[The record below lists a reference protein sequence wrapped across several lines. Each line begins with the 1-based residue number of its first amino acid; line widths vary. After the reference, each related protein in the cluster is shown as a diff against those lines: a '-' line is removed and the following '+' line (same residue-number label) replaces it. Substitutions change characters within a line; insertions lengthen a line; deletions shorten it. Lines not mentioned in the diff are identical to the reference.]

1 MACNIV
7 LHCGDFLR
15 NNDKVPL
22 AMVQFLYPTHTDTH
36 RLLRFLL
43 DQLSKSSQSSRT
55 RKTSRGG
62 TAAPPSRK
70 QLSSTVQ
77 QALVEAHASAHTAE
91 GRGGHEEEL
100 PFQTCPLRTTIN
112 KTVAG
117 VAQKKPTLVTL
128 QAKPRNLLIPSLL
141 ELNAKSVVDRCH
153 SHILNKVNIQI
164 VFIIE
169 LSLTQYDF
177 CSGVG

>member
-7 LHCGDFLR
+7 LHCADFVR

-55 RKTSRGG
+55 RKTSRGA
-62 TAAPPSRK
+62 TAPSCK

-141 ELNAKSVVDRCH
+141 ELNAKSVVDPRH
-153 SHILNKVNIQI
+153 SHILNKVNNQI
-164 VFIIE
+164 VFMIE
-169 LSLTQYDF
+169 LS
-177 CSGVG
+177 SNSI